1 MESAK
6 EYLSGFRIPD
16 LKKLWYGSSDA
27 PDGPPPKPL
36 IVQFEAYLVKL
47 QELSLWTDP
56 KSSGLA
62 LVVIHAIYWYLSVTS
77 NSTVYLLAM
86 LAMLTFVYTTW
97 TQRIWPE
104 IRVPEANPGP
114 EPEWTPVSPD
124 VLSAPELV
132 RLCDEV
138 KVKCGQAFEW
148 LKQTRQNEHGK
159 FCSIVSTFFL
169 VLAYVGSRLTTLGL
183 FYYVSVGYLTVPGIL
198 KILVKYPAVHCML
211 ETMEE
216 FRKEQTAPKVEVE
229 PVVEEETK
237 AASLAESV
245 YATLQ
250 TGFNA
255 VSNLN
260 LKSEAAKHDEDLKSY
275 LPEED
280 EANQSILESAINSSI
295 KDPMQAHKLDQE
307 EVADSSLE
315 YASLLPVCGD
325 LMPDDEDE
333 DELDH
338 GGLGDIDMQLQQQS
352 HKGPEEDEEFLPSTE
367 IVSSQSKALGR
378 LEDDDEDEDDEFTAS
393 LMAAAAKDV
402 AQVEQEEESSPS
414 TTAIRHPRKVS
425 PEMDDNL
432 EDFEMISESELAEVS
447 P

>member
-16 LKKLWYGSSDA
+16 FKKLWYGSSDA

-62 LVVIHAIYWYLSVTS
+62 LLVIHAIYWYLSVTS

-138 KVKCGQAFEW
+138 KVKCYQAFEW
-148 LKQTRQNEHGK
+148 LKQTRENEHGK
-159 FCSIVSTFFL
+159 FCAIVSTFFL

-216 FRKEQTAPKVEVE
+216 FRKEQSAPKVEVE
-229 PVVEEETK
+229 PVVKQEETK

-307 EVADSSLE
+307 EVPIENYFTFLKLSFSLSSFFF
-315 YASLLPVCGD
+315 ASSSFC
-325 LMPDDEDE
+325 
-333 DELDH
+333 
-338 GGLGDIDMQLQQQS
+338 LQQS
-352 HKGPEEDEEFLPSTE
+352 CFFHPHAFWVSLCNKLVFFALHFFVSLFLLLCVTLVFFVHAVWLCE
-367 IVSSQSKALGR
+367 CRLLLLKSQS
-378 LEDDDEDEDDEFTAS
+378 
-393 LMAAAAKDV
+393 
-402 AQVEQEEESSPS
+402 
-414 TTAIRHPRKVS
+414 
-425 PEMDDNL
+425 
-432 EDFEMISESELAEVS
+432 DFSRSQIQA
-447 P
+447 

>member
-1 MESAK
+1 MNWSVMESAK
-6 EYLSGFRIPD
+6 VYLSGFRVPD
-16 LKKLWYGSSDA
+16 LKKLWYGSSDT

-36 IVQFEAYLVKL
+36 IVQFEAYLVKI

-56 KSSGLA
+56 KSSALA

-86 LAMLTFVYTTW
+86 LALLTFVYTTW

-132 RLCDEV
+132 RLWEEV
-138 KVKCGQAFEW
+138 KVKCCQAFEW
-148 LKQTRQNEHGK
+148 LKVTRQNEHGK
-159 FCSIVSTFFL
+159 FCAIVSAFFL
-169 VLAYVGSRLTTLGL
+169 LLAYVGSRVTTLGL

-216 FRKEQTAPKVEVE
+216 FRKEQSPPKDE
-229 PVVEEETK
+229 PPKEEETK

-307 EVADSSLE
+307 EVRTTFNLYLHHLWLYPFLRFLIPFTELLFSSSCFLGFSMQQIGIFCFFTFLCPSFFV
-315 YASLLPVCGD
+315 ALNVTFLCMQSLS
-325 LMPDDEDE
+325 M
-333 DELDH
+333 
-338 GGLGDIDMQLQQQS
+338 
-352 HKGPEEDEEFLPSTE
+352 
-367 IVSSQSKALGR
+367 
-378 LEDDDEDEDDEFTAS
+378 
-393 LMAAAAKDV
+393 
-402 AQVEQEEESSPS
+402 
-414 TTAIRHPRKVS
+414 
-425 PEMDDNL
+425 
-432 EDFEMISESELAEVS
+432 
-447 P
+447 

>member
-1 MESAK
+1 M
-6 EYLSGFRIPD
+6 G
-16 LKKLWYGSSDA
+16 
-27 PDGPPPKPL
+27 
-36 IVQFEAYLVKL
+36 
-47 QELSLWTDP
+47 
-56 KSSGLA
+56 
-62 LVVIHAIYWYLSVTS
+62 
-77 NSTVYLLAM
+77 
-86 LAMLTFVYTTW
+86 
-97 TQRIWPE
+97 
-104 IRVPEANPGP
+104 
-114 EPEWTPVSPD
+114 
-124 VLSAPELV
+124 
-132 RLCDEV
+132 
-138 KVKCGQAFEW
+138 
-148 LKQTRQNEHGK
+148 KQ
-159 FCSIVSTFFL
+159 
-169 VLAYVGSRLTTLGL
+169 
-183 FYYVSVGYLTVPGIL
+183 
-198 KILVKYPAVHCML
+198 
-211 ETMEE
+211 
-216 FRKEQTAPKVEVE
+216 
-229 PVVEEETK
+229 EETK

-280 EANQSILESAINSSI
+280 EANQYILESAINSSI

-325 LMPDDEDE
+325 LMPDDDE

-338 GGLGDIDMQLQQQS
+338 GLGDVHMQLQQQS
-352 HKGPEEDEEFLPSTE
+352 HKDPEEDEEFLPSTE
-367 IVSSQSKALGR
+367 VVSSQSKSLAR

-402 AQVEQEEESSPS
+402 AQVEQEEESPS
-414 TTAIRHPRKVS
+414 TAAIRHPRKVS

>member
-62 LVVIHAIYWYLSVTS
+62 LLVIHAIYWYLSVTS

-138 KVKCGQAFEW
+138 KVKCYQAFEW
-148 LKQTRQNEHGK
+148 LKQTRENEHGK
-159 FCSIVSTFFL
+159 FCAIVSTFFL

-216 FRKEQTAPKVEVE
+216 FRKEQSAPKVEVE
-229 PVVEEETK
+229 PVVKQEETK

-307 EVADSSLE
+307 EVPIENYFVIFSIILFLRFFFILFAAKLLFSSSCFLGFSMQQIGIFCF
-315 YASLLPVCGD
+315 AFLCLSFFVAVCDFSFLLC
-325 LMPDDEDE
+325 
-333 DELDH
+333 
-338 GGLGDIDMQLQQQS
+338 MQSVYVNVDFFCL
-352 HKGPEEDEEFLPSTE
+352 
-367 IVSSQSKALGR
+367 KANLTFLGR
-378 LEDDDEDEDDEFTAS
+378 RFKLRICIT
-393 LMAAAAKDV
+393 
-402 AQVEQEEESSPS
+402 PS
-414 TTAIRHPRKVS
+414 RMWRFDA
-425 PEMDDNL
+425 
-432 EDFEMISESELAEVS
+432 
-447 P
+447 

>member
-1 MESAK
+1 M
-6 EYLSGFRIPD
+6 G
-16 LKKLWYGSSDA
+16 
-27 PDGPPPKPL
+27 
-36 IVQFEAYLVKL
+36 
-47 QELSLWTDP
+47 
-56 KSSGLA
+56 
-62 LVVIHAIYWYLSVTS
+62 
-77 NSTVYLLAM
+77 
-86 LAMLTFVYTTW
+86 
-97 TQRIWPE
+97 
-104 IRVPEANPGP
+104 
-114 EPEWTPVSPD
+114 
-124 VLSAPELV
+124 
-132 RLCDEV
+132 
-138 KVKCGQAFEW
+138 
-148 LKQTRQNEHGK
+148 
-159 FCSIVSTFFL
+159 
-169 VLAYVGSRLTTLGL
+169 
-183 FYYVSVGYLTVPGIL
+183 
-198 KILVKYPAVHCML
+198 
-211 ETMEE
+211 MEE

-237 AASLAESV
+237 AASLAERV

-325 LMPDDEDE
+325 LMPGDEDE

-378 LEDDDEDEDDEFTAS
+378 LDDDDEFTAS

-425 PEMDDNL
+425 PEIDDNL

>member
-1 MESAK
+1 MSLTVMESAK

-86 LAMLTFVYTTW
+86 LALLTFVYTTW

-132 RLCDEV
+132 RLWEEV
-138 KVKCGQAFEW
+138 KVKCCQAFEW
-148 LKQTRQNEHGK
+148 LKVTRQNEHGK
-159 FCSIVSTFFL
+159 FCAIVSAFFL
-169 VLAYVGSRLTTLGL
+169 LLAYVGSRVTTLGL

-216 FRKEQTAPKVEVE
+216 FRKEQSPPKDE
-229 PVVEEETK
+229 PPKEEETK

-295 KDPMQAHKLDQE
+295 KDPMQAHKLDQD
-307 EVADSSLE
+307 EVIICENHLKFSRYPFLFLRFLQSCFFHPSTFWISLCNKLVFF
-315 YASLLPVCGD
+315 AWLCISLSLLYLCY
-325 LMPDDEDE
+325 
-333 DELDH
+333 
-338 GGLGDIDMQLQQQS
+338 
-352 HKGPEEDEEFLPSTE
+352 F
-367 IVSSQSKALGR
+367 SS
-378 LEDDDEDEDDEFTAS
+378 
-393 LMAAAAKDV
+393 
-402 AQVEQEEESSPS
+402 
-414 TTAIRHPRKVS
+414 
-425 PEMDDNL
+425 
-432 EDFEMISESELAEVS
+432 
-447 P
+447 